1 MSNTNTAEEKILKTI
16 TAVERDGFD
25 LRLLTVIFEIPDKD
39 FNLLDGIKAAVG
51 DYIKTSEGRRTFDY
65 NCEQFNLA
73 DVVSSLPN
81 KFCEA
86 HGFKMIDSALADMDI
101 DWDYSFVPDS
111 YEPEEE

>member
-1 MSNTNTAEEKILKTI
+1 MSNTNTNEEKILKTI

-25 LRLLTVIFEIPDKD
+25 LRLLTVVFEIPNKEFD
-39 FNLLDGIKAAVG
+39 LLGGIKKAVG
-51 DYIKTSEGRRTFDY
+51 DFIRTSEGRKVFDY
-65 NCEQFNLA
+65 NCECFNLA

-86 HGFKMIDSALADMDI
+86 HGFKIIDSTLADMDI

>member
-1 MSNTNTAEEKILKTI
+1 MSNTNTSEEKILKTI

-51 DYIKTSEGRRTFDY
+51 DYIKTSEGRKTFDY

-73 DVVSSLPN
+73 DVASSLPN

-111 YEPEEE
+111 YEHEEE